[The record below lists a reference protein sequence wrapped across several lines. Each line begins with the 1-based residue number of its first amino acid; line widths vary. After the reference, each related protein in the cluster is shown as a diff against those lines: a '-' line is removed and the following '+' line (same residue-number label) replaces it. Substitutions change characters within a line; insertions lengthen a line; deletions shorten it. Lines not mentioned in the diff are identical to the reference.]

1 MHAPWK
7 KSYDRPRQR
16 VKKQRHHFADK
27 GPHSQNYGFSN
38 NQVQMWELDHK
49 EGWEPKNWCF
59 WIIILEKT
67 LESPLDWKEIKT
79 VNSKGN
85 RSWIFIGRTEAEAPI
100 LWPPDA
106 NSRLSGKYPDAGNDW
121 GHGEKGVTQVKMVGW
136 HHQLSGHEFEKTL
149 GDSEGQGI
157 LECFGYWLQ

>member
-1 MHAPWK
+1 
-7 KSYDRPRQR
+7 
-16 VKKQRHHFADK
+16 
-27 GPHSQNYGFSN
+27 
-38 NQVQMWELDHK
+38 MWDLNHK
-49 EGWEPKNWCF
+49 ESWVPQNWCF
-59 WIIILEKT
+59 WIIIPEKS

-79 VNSKGN
+79 VNLKGN
-85 RSWIFIGRTEAEAPI
+85 QSWIFIGRTEAEAPI

-157 LECFGYWLQ
+157 LECFGYWLQSMQSQTVGHNWVTEQQQIHVWHLWPCGLSPARLL